1 MRATD
6 TKIKRIL
13 QKDYSDAVI
22 KEGQEWYIGHGVF
35 LECQE
40 TKEHLLKLMD
50 YCKKTV
56 ECAQLLKNVIEGE
69 LGQYQ
74 ITDNLF
80 GSVLD
85 LGERLAV
92 IEDYAAEY
100 IRAYQHMREP
110 EDDLRAKCF
119 EEYGI
124 DEDEL
129 PF

>member
-50 YCKKTV
+50 
-56 ECAQLLKNVIEGE
+56 
-69 LGQYQ
+69 
-74 ITDNLF
+74 
-80 GSVLD
+80 
-85 LGERLAV
+85 
-92 IEDYAAEY
+92 
-100 IRAYQHMREP
+100 
-110 EDDLRAKCF
+110 
-119 EEYGI
+119 
-124 DEDEL
+124 
-129 PF
+129 